1 MCLAIIF
8 YISYAVLTHTFI
20 VKFLGLVS
28 ASVDDTETAVSG
40 QQDTGSSRGVYA
52 WGILRLMKYR
62 PDYTYDIYFLIENG
76 GEKKYI
82 DTGVTLG

>member
-1 MCLAIIF
+1 MR
-8 YISYAVLTHTFI
+8 
-20 VKFLGLVS
+20 
-28 ASVDDTETAVSG
+28 
-40 QQDTGSSRGVYA
+40 SSRGVYA